1 MTDAA
6 PITPVFLPAGDTALV
21 VEFGDRVDRE
31 LSRLVLALDTR
42 VKAAALPGVVETV
55 PTFRSLMVHI
65 DPRLT
70 DVDGLE
76 QAIRP
81 LAAGLTAADVPGR
94 RWFMPA
100 CYEGDYAPDI
110 EDVAA
115 RTGLSADDVIGL
127 HSGRDYHVYMIG
139 FLPGY
144 PYMGDLPDELSLPR
158 RDNPRIEVPAGSI
171 AIAMTMTAVYV
182 VASPG
187 GWHLIGRTPVRL
199 FDKDRSPPA
208 LLQPGDKVR
217 FEPVPEADYAAIE
230 RACADGSYEVR
241 SEDAAA

>member
-1 MTDAA
+1 MTDSA
-6 PITPVFLPAGDTALV
+6 PITPAFRPAGDSALG
-21 VEFGDRVDRE
+21 VEFGDRIDRE
-31 LSRLVLALDTR
+31 LSRLVLALDAR
-42 VKAAALPGVVETV
+42 VKAAALPGVIETV
-55 PTFRSLMVHI
+55 PTFRSLMVHL
-65 DPRLT
+65 DPLLT
-70 DVDGLE
+70 DFDGLE

-81 LAAGLTAADVPGR
+81 LTADLTAEAAAGR

-100 CYEGDYAPDI
+100 CYQGEYAPDI
-110 EDVAA
+110 DDVAA
-115 RTGLSADDVIGL
+115 RTGLTADAVIAL

-158 RDNPRIEVPAGSI
+158 RDDPRIEVPAGSI
-171 AIAMTMTAVYV
+171 AIAMTMTAIYA

-199 FDKDRSPPA
+199 FDPARRPPA
-208 LLQPGDKVR
+208 LLQPGDRVR
-217 FEPVPEADYAAIE
+217 FEPVAPGDYAAIE

-241 SEDAAA
+241 SEEAAA

>member
-1 MTDAA
+1 MTDSA
-6 PITPVFLPAGDTALV
+6 PITPAFHPAGDTALV
-21 VEFGDRVDRE
+21 VEFGDRIDRD
-31 LSRLVLALDTR
+31 LSRLVLALDAL

-55 PTFRSLMVHI
+55 PTFRSLMVHL

-70 DVDGLE
+70 DVDSLE
-76 QAIRP
+76 QAILP
-81 LAAGLTAADVPGR
+81 MTAGLTAADAPGR

-100 CYEGDYAPDI
+100 CYEGEYAPDI
-110 EDVAA
+110 DDVAA
-115 RTGLSADDVIGL
+115 RTGLTVEAVVAL

-158 RDNPRIEVPAGSI
+158 RDDPRLKVPAGSI
-171 AIAMTMTAVYV
+171 AIAMTMTAVYA

-199 FDKDRSPPA
+199 FDQTRSPPA
-208 LLQPGDKVR
+208 LLQSGDRVR
-217 FEPVPEADYAAIE
+217 FEPVAAADYAAIE